1 MTAPELP
8 SALLYRRLQSVADRA
23 KTWAAAPVKMT
34 QAICEPES
42 DMSRRRLDI
51 CRACDKWNGSTCSIC
66 GCFTALK
73 VRLKAEAC
81 PIGKW
86 PAEE

>member
-1 MTAPELP
+1 VRFYTGVCN
-8 SALLYRRLQSVADRA
+8 LLRTGPKHGQQQ
-23 KTWAAAPVKMT
+23 PVKMT